1 MPKVSVIVPC
11 YNMEKYIER
20 CLDSLQK
27 QLLEDIEIICVD
39 DKSTD
44 NTGEILK
51 SRAESDPR
59 IRIVTQARNMGVA
72 VARNTGIKNA
82 SGEYIGFVDADDYV
96 DIDFYQKIYNHA
108 VKTDAEIAKG
118 LLTVIENGHRFIPP
132 TNEHAKRRKIRFCY
146 DFTSAIYKKDFL
158 DKYNLR
164 FMEGVVLG
172 EDITFLI
179 KASYLCN
186 KLAICPYGTSYYYV
200 IRPGSANTTMDLKKI
215 NSVITIVNH
224 MIDYA
229 NSTLDMPKEDYDF
242 ILWFLMD
249 VLVKNIIKSKFE
261 DRHILE
267 QVVFDI
273 IKKSKDK
280 NTAMVMLCDVLV
292 ILASRASGTYIPHK
306 KFLDIMKRHNKQ
318 AYSIYAQQPVYE
330 KEILAGLV
338 TTTETASFVKVKLFG
353 TLTVYSK
360 YKGNAPV
367 KHNDYSVTL
376 TEGTP
381 KIALIVPF
389 YNVAKYVGECMES
402 LTKQTLK
409 DIEIIC
415 VDDCGTDNSRQII
428 EQYAQNDNRIKI
440 VKNNKNC
447 GLSYSRNIGIK
458 HAKAPYIMFCDS
470 DDKLTLDACE
480 KMLNAV
486 HENKADIAVCS
497 MDIIYETDTDKQK
510 QDSYLKLQNDGVFEM
525 NKQVQ
530 VSCNVCAPAKIYK
543 RSIIVDKQIEFPIGL
558 KHEDEFFY
566 PAYCIW
572 AKKITWVSDALYIY
586 RRRQEPIMN
595 SVRKA
600 PMLNLDPSKVTIKY
614 LQYCKKLGVW
624 HQEKFWFWDVMFPGM
639 FNASLHHSGPMHRKE
654 CFKYARKCIKKY
666 FRPADFPPHI
676 QQKIGAIQHAK
687 I

>member
-44 NTGEILK
+44 NTLEILK
-51 SRAESDPR
+51 SRAEADPR
-59 IRIVTQARNMGVA
+59 IRIIAQPRNMGVA

-82 SGEYIGFVDADDYV
+82 TGEYIGFVDADDYV
-96 DIDFYQKIYNHA
+96 DIDFYQKVYNHA
-108 VKTDAEIAKG
+108 IRTDAEMAKG
-118 LLTVIENGHRFIPP
+118 LLTVIENGKRFIPP

-158 DKYNLR
+158 DRHNLH
-164 FMEGVVLG
+164 FMEGVALG

-215 NSVITIVNH
+215 NSVITITNH

-229 NSTLDMPKEDYDF
+229 NSTNDMPKEDYDF

-261 DRHILE
+261 DQHILE
-267 QVVFDI
+267 QVVFDVI
-273 IKKSKDK
+273 NKSKDK
-280 NTAMVMLCDVLV
+280 NTAKDMLCDVFV
-292 ILASRASGTYIPHK
+292 IMASRVSGKYIPNK
-306 KFLDIMKRHNKQ
+306 KFLAIMKRHNMQ
-318 AYSIYAQQPVYE
+318 AYNFYAKQPVYE
-330 KEILAGLV
+330 KEMLAGLV
-338 TTTETASFVKVKLFG
+338 TTTETQAFVKTKLFG
-353 TLTVYSK
+353 ALTLHSK
-360 YKGNAPV
+360 YKGTAPV
-367 KHNDYSVTL
+367 KHDDYSVSL
-376 TEGTP
+376 TDGLP
-381 KIALIVPF
+381 MVAIIVPF
-389 YNVAKYVGECMES
+389 YNVEKYVGECMES
-402 LTKQTLK
+402 LVNQTLK

-428 EQYAQNDNRIKI
+428 EQFAQNDKRIKI
-440 VKNNKNC
+440 VTNDKNR
-447 GLSYSRNIGIK
+447 GLSHSRNVGIK
-458 HAKAPYIMFCDS
+458 HATAPYITFCDS
-470 DDKLTLDACE
+470 DDKLTLNACE
-480 KMLNAV
+480 KLLNAV
-486 HENKADIAVCS
+486 HINKTDIAVCS

-510 QDSYLKLQNDGVFEM
+510 QDSYLKLQNDGVFDM
-525 NKQVQ
+525 DKQVQ

-543 RSIIVDKQIEFPIGL
+543 RKIIIDKQIEFPVGL

-586 RRRQEPIMN
+586 RRRQESIMN
-595 SVRKA
+595 SVHNTHA
-600 PMLNLDPSKVTIKY
+600 LNLDPSKVTIKY

-624 HQEKFWFWDVMFPGM
+624 YREKFWFWDIMFPGM
-639 FNASLHHSGPMHRKE
+639 LNASLRHSGPLYRKE
-654 CFKYARKCIKKY
+654 CFKYAKKCIKKY
-666 FRPADFPPHI
+666 FRPADMPPHI
-676 QQKIGAIQHAK
+676 KQKIGAIKHEK
-687 I
+687 L